1 MTSFRVEP
9 DVLAQVLDPHEA
21 GPRVV
26 AIGGGTGL
34 AQALQAITHYAGA
47 VTAIVTVADD
57 GGSSG
62 RLVPALDIPPPGD
75 IRRCLVALTP
85 QDSVWRRLFE
95 YRFET
100 GDIAGHSLGN
110 LILAAMADLEDDFEE
125 ALRTARRLLGAV
137 GDVVPASPGPL
148 RLEGVV
154 AGEPK
159 HGQVEVARAHGRV
172 ERLWLEPETASASP
186 SALEAVMAADQ
197 IVLGP
202 GSLYTSVAAAL
213 LVPGIVDAVN
223 ASRARLVVVANIMT
237 QDAETLGMDA
247 ADHLDG
253 LLDLTGVRPPGAI
266 VANVAKVDAVPP
278 LETLHVD
285 PEIMATY
292 GADVIE
298 ADLVD
303 PTAAWPRH
311 DPARLGDVLSRLAT
325 A

>member
-154 AGEPK
+154 AGERK
-159 HGQVEVARAHGRV
+159 HGQVEVARAPGRV

-278 LETLHVD
+278 LEALYVD

-311 DPARLGDVLSRLAT
+311 DPARLGVVLSRLAT